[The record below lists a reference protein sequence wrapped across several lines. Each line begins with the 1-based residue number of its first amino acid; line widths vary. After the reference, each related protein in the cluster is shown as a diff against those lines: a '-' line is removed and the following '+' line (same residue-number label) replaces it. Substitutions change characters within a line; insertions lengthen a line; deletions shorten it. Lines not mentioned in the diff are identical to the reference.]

1 MKCPT
6 HLAGLQFHLALE
18 QTWAGSTGSIF
29 MNYGGYRTSHMLAGH
44 FLLFSA
50 LHFFLFQDQIKE
62 AKKREKVRGKVTGF
76 PAG

>member
-1 MKCPT
+1 
-6 HLAGLQFHLALE
+6 
-18 QTWAGSTGSIF
+18 